1 MICINSLDLLGNLSI
16 HHRMEREP
24 YIECTAAR
32 GLLNLALIAAE
43 DAAGIAAFSPDDEA
57 GADISQ
63 LIELGY
69 RIAILGE
76 AIETMRSLR
85 S

>member
-1 MICINSLDLLGNLSI
+1 MSLDLIQHSSI
-16 HHRMEREP
+16 HYEMQREP
-24 YIECTAAR
+24 HIECSAAR

-43 DAAGIAAFSPDDEA
+43 DAATIAAFPPADEA
-57 GADISQ
+57 GADVSQ

-76 AIETMRSLR
+76 AIESIRSLR
-85 S
+85 R

>member
-1 MICINSLDLLGNLSI
+1 LSLDLIQHSSI
-16 HHRMEREP
+16 HYGMKREP
-24 YIECTAAR
+24 HIECAPAR

-43 DAAGIAAFSPDDEA
+43 DAATIAAFPPDNEA
-57 GADISQ
+57 GPDVSQ

-76 AIETMRSLR
+76 AIESIRSLR
-85 S
+85 R